1 MGDGDESLS
10 SLSAISA
17 GRLEL
22 GPLLMRVVTAVSAA
36 LPCEV
41 VALLLLDETQD
52 TLMLKCSIG
61 LSGWANNA
69 VRLPR
74 DRGVS
79 WTIVRERRTL
89 RMRQASAHPDYYFVP
104 ESGEGRFT
112 SLMGTP
118 LVDGG
123 DVVGALYVQSEAE
136 RDYTDDEAA
145 RLEAICRNAGGAVR
159 LAWRMEQSHERARIL
174 TELHTLSQLLS
185 ASEGSEEILS
195 HAQRYVASLTG
206 ARRVL
211 FWLAGD
217 DGKLEG
223 GHYPASAGE
232 VSWLAPVKD
241 GLVAHVARERQ
252 PVDIRDVEGEER
264 FPELSRVARRS
275 LQAHPL
281 EYGGG
286 LVGVMVAA
294 DRSVPHEANDYP
306 FSGDEGQTLA
316 TVSRLTAQALSRART
331 HRRLAMAL
339 DANQRNVREL
349 SMLFQLSTVMQRTVD
364 LEKLLRVILSCVTVG
379 SGLGFNRAILF
390 LVNEASGRLNGVIGL
405 GPSSE
410 EEAGRIWS
418 ELEGKTQ
425 NLADFVRW
433 LLAKDTLEIAESPFS
448 GVAQSLS
455 FSLEEDGVLARAVR
469 EGRAINVQGIPPGA
483 PADNALTEALAGDR
497 FAVAPLV
504 ASGAA
509 VGAILVDNKINRR
522 PITDADLELLTRF
535 TAPASWAI
543 ENAKLMERLSTLNG
557 ELVSLE
563 RQMAHVERVS
573 ALGEIYAELAH
584 ELKNPLVTIGGFAQR
599 LARRATTDETTA
611 HYSAII
617 VDEVERLEKLL
628 RNTLDVSRNVH
639 RVNLSLSD
647 LNRVA
652 EDVVDVYWRMIIDN
666 GVECALSLTPNLP
679 LVSIDEAQIRQV
691 VVNLIL
697 NAVEAMGCPR
707 HGTAKRL
714 TIRTHLA
721 VEGEPM
727 VRLSVTDTGGGVAPY
742 DLAKIMDPFFTTKA
756 TGTGLGLPLCNKI
769 VRMHRGVLEI
779 DNQLGV
785 GVTFTINLPCESA
798 GQSDHAPRG
807 DA

>member
-1 MGDGDESLS
+1 MGEGVDGLASLA
-10 SLSAISA
+10 AISA
-17 GRLEL
+17 RDLEL
-22 GPLLMRVVTAVSAA
+22 SPLLLRVVNAVSEA
-36 LPCEV
+36 LPCDA
-41 VALLLLDETQD
+41 VALLLLDESQD
-52 TLMLKCSIG
+52 TLLLKCSIG
-61 LSGWANNA
+61 LDGWANNA

-74 DRGVS
+74 DRGIS
-79 WTIVRERRTL
+79 WTIVREGRSV
-89 RMRQASAHPDYYFVP
+89 RMRQARFHPDFYFVP
-104 ESGEGRFT
+104 ESGEERLS
-112 SLMGTP
+112 SLMGSP
-118 LVDGG
+118 LRDGD
-123 DVVGALYVQSEAE
+123 DVVGAIYVQSEEE
-136 RDYTDDEAA
+136 RDYTDAELH
-145 RLEAICRNAGGAVR
+145 RLESICHAAGGAIRV
-159 LAWRMEQSHERARIL
+159 AWRMEKSFEKTRVL
-174 TELHTLSQLLS
+174 SELHTLARLLS
-185 ASEGSEEILS
+185 SSEGSEEILS
-195 HAQRYVASLTG
+195 HTQRYVSALTG
-206 ARRVL
+206 AQRVL

-217 DGKLEG
+217 DDKLEG
-223 GHYPASAGE
+223 GHYPPSAGE
-232 VSWLAPVKD
+232 VSWLAPVRD

-252 PVDIRDVEGEER
+252 SVEVRDVNEEER
-264 FPELSRVARRS
+264 FPELGRVARRS

-281 EYGGG
+281 EFSGA
-286 LVGVMVAA
+286 LTGVMIAS
-294 DRSVPHEANDYP
+294 DRSVPHEQNVYP
-306 FSGDEGQTLA
+306 FTGEEGMTLA
-316 TVSRLTAQALSRART
+316 NVARLTAQALSRSRT

-390 LVNEASGRLNGVIGL
+390 LANEASGRLNGVIGL

-410 EEAGRIWS
+410 EEAGQIWAD
-418 ELEGKTQ
+418 LEGKTQ
-425 NLADFVRW
+425 NLADFVQW
-433 LLAKDTLEIAESPFS
+433 LLEKDAVEINDSSFS

-455 FSLEEDGVLARAVR
+455 FSLEEEGVLARAIR
-469 EGRAINVQGIPPGA
+469 EGKAINMTGGGA
-483 PADNALTEALAGDR
+483 ASDADRILIEALAGDR

-543 ENAKLMERLSTLNG
+543 ENAKLLDRLTALNA

-599 LARRATTDETTA
+599 LSRRATGDSTVT
-611 HYSAII
+611 HYSSII

-639 RVNLSLSD
+639 RVNMSLSD

-666 GVECALSLTPNLP
+666 GVECALSLTPNIP
-679 LVSIDEAQIRQV
+679 FVSIDEAQIRQV
-691 VVNLIL
+691 VVNLLL
-697 NAVEAMGCPR
+697 NAVEAMCCPR
-707 HGTAKRL
+707 HGGAKRL
-714 TIRTHLA
+714 TIRTHMG

-756 TGTGLGLPLCNKI
+756 SGTGLGLPLCHKI

-779 DNQLGV
+779 DNHLGV
-785 GVTFTINLPCESA
+785 GVTFTINLPCEPA
-798 GQSDHAPRG
+798 GQSEQALHG
-807 DA
+807 DV